1 MGMSRARMVAAAL
14 VLASCVVIGAVVLA
28 TRLPVH
34 DVQGTGQT
42 ARARPDWKGADR
54 PAKTLLQGS
63 DLTYLGSFK
72 VPELPRRS
80 AACQPTCASTSYMNG
95 KGQVG
100 GLGFNPAN

>member
-42 ARARPDWKGADR
+42 LVAHWLHTP
-54 PAKTLLQGS
+54 
-63 DLTYLGSFK
+63 
-72 VPELPRRS
+72 
-80 AACQPTCASTSYMNG
+80 
-95 KGQVG
+95 
-100 GLGFNPAN
+100 